1 MTGRKISNAHRRR
14 GSELVEFALVS
25 FLLFSVIFAVFEFGR
40 MVLVYNSIANAACV
54 GVRFAEVH
62 GSQRTPPATQGDIC
76 AVVTSFTAGLNTAAL
91 TCGGIAGSRIAVSW
105 PDGNTKPG
113 SRVQVTV
120 VYRYDPFFSILPLKV
135 NLGSTT
141 EGYIMY

>member
-40 MVLVYNSIANAACV
+40 MVLVYNSIANAARV

-62 GSQRTPPATQGDIC
+62 GSQRTPPTTLGDIC
-76 AVVTSFTAGLNTAAL
+76 GVVTSRRDHVCDDTGAPE
-91 TCGGIAGSRIAVSW
+91 C
-105 PDGNTKPG
+105 
-113 SRVQVTV
+113 QE
-120 VYRYDPFFSILPLKV
+120 
-135 NLGSTT
+135 TT
-141 EGYIMY
+141 PHHGA